1 MLKACRGF
9 FLGLTLFLSS
19 GNIVLGQI
27 NISPYTVNGLGDINS
42 AAFTTNLGMG
52 GIGVSN
58 GQSWYLNNLNPA
70 LLTKN
75 VFTVLEAGMVYESR
89 RLENDSGLSQ
99 NNSGGGLG
107 YFAMAFPVISNRWT
121 SGLGIM
127 PLTTVNYNILS
138 EGTVIGND
146 EIPLTFNYTGEGG
159 LTQAYFSNGFKI
171 AKNLSIGVKASIL
184 FGSIVN
190 ETLAVPGDQD
200 FPIGLLTSVVDKTSI
215 HGFTLS
221 SGLAYSLEIK
231 DKRFLNIGFTYDI
244 ESDLRA
250 KKLKT
255 GELRRLVGNSQVSV
269 DTLIDD
275 SRGDIRLPSRL
286 GFGLSYEIL
295 YKLTVGAD
303 LHMNNW
309 SDFQDFEQRNAS
321 LVDNYGINLGAEF
334 TPDITSVES
343 YLKRVTYRLGFDYQ
357 KTPFE
362 VSDQQLDDFGIN
374 FGVSFPVKGL
384 STMNLAFKYGQ
395 RGTTDD
401 GLIQENYVRVYFG
414 ISFNDRW
421 FQRRVLN

>member
-9 FLGLTLFLSS
+9 IIGLALFVSGTTLLP
-19 GNIVLGQI
+19 GQI
-27 NISPYTVNGLGDINS
+27 SISPYTVNGLGDINS
-42 AAFTTNLGMG
+42 AAFTANVGMG
-52 GIGVSN
+52 GIGISN
-58 GQSWYLNNLNPA
+58 GQGWYLNNLNPA

-89 RLENDSGLSQ
+89 SLENDSGLSQ
-99 NNSGGGLG
+99 RNSGGGLG
-107 YFAMAFPVISNRWT
+107 YFGMAFPVIPNRWT
-121 SGLGIM
+121 SSLGIM

-138 EGTVIGND
+138 QSTVNGN
-146 EIPLTFNYTGEGG
+146 EEVPVTFNYTGDGG
-159 LTQAYFSNGFKI
+159 LTQAYFSNGFRI
-171 AKNLSIGVKASIL
+171 AKNLSIGFKASIL
-184 FGSIVN
+184 FGNITN
-190 ETLAVPGDQD
+190 ETLAIPGDQD
-200 FPIGLLTSVVDKTSI
+200 FPVNLFTSVVDQTSI

-221 SGLAYSLEIK
+221 SGLAYSLELK
-231 DKRFLNIGFTYDI
+231 EKRFLNAGFTYDI
-244 ESDLRA
+244 QSDLTA

-255 GELRRLVGNSQVSV
+255 GELTRGAGINRISV

-286 GFGLSYEIL
+286 GFGLSYEML

-303 LHMNNW
+303 IHLSNW
-309 SDFQDFEQRNAS
+309 SDFQDFEQQNAS
-321 LVDNYGINLGAEF
+321 LVDNYTLNVGAEF

-343 YLKRVTYRLGFDYQ
+343 YFKRVTYRLGFEYQ
-357 KTPFE
+357 TTPFE
-362 VSDQQLDDFGIN
+362 VAEQQLDDFGIN
-374 FGVSFPVKGL
+374 FGASFPVKGL

-401 GLIQENYVRVYFG
+401 GLIEENYFRVYFG

>member
-9 FLGLTLFLSS
+9 FLCLALFLSGS
-19 GNIVLGQI
+19 TALLGQI
-27 NISPYTVNGLGDINS
+27 NISPYTVNGLGDVNS
-42 AAFTTNLGMG
+42 AAFTANLGMG

-58 GQSWYLNNLNPA
+58 GQGWYLNNLNPA

-75 VFTVLEAGMVYESR
+75 VFTILEAGMVYESR
-89 RLENDSGLSQ
+89 SLENDSGLSQ

-107 YFAMAFPVISNRWT
+107 YFAMAFPVMSNRWT
-121 SGLGIM
+121 SSLGIM

-138 EGTVIGND
+138 ESRVTGNED
-146 EIPLTFNYTGEGG
+146 VPINFNYTGDGG
-159 LTQAYFSNGFKI
+159 LTQAYFSNGFKV
-171 AKNLSIGVKASIL
+171 AKNLSLGVKASIL

-190 ETLAVPGDQD
+190 ETLALPGDQD

-215 HGFTLS
+215 YGFTLS
-221 SGLAYSLEIK
+221 SGLAYSFEIK
-231 DKRFLNIGFTYDI
+231 DKRFLNFGVTYDLG
-244 ESDLRA
+244 SDLTA
-250 KKLKT
+250 KRLRT
-255 GELRRLVGNSQVSV
+255 GELRRVLGTGQVSV
-269 DTLIDD
+269 DTLINDE
-275 SRGDIRLPSRL
+275 RGDIRLPSSL
-286 GFGLSYEIL
+286 AFGLSYEIL

-303 LHMNNW
+303 LHLSNW

-321 LVDNYGINLGAEF
+321 LVDNYSINVGAEY

-362 VSDQQLDDFGIN
+362 VAGQQLDDFGIN
-374 FGVSFPVKGL
+374 FGISFPVKGL